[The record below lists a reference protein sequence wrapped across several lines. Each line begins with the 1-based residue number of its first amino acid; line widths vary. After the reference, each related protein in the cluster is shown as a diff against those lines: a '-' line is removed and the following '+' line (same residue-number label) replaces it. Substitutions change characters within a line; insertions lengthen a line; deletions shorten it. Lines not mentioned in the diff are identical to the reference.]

1 MARKDPRRNISRLDK
16 TNVKGRCIGGWLVRF
31 QRRNEKIEK
40 YFSDAVFGG
49 RRKAQNAAKEYR
61 DRVEAETRKFNV
73 KEMAEFPS
81 SRNQSGVVG
90 VRLQREIK
98 LIKNFEYHYWF
109 WVAQWIDG
117 RGQRKTRSYSV
128 HQYGDEEAY
137 RLAVAA
143 RRKGVTQ
150 ANR

>member
-1 MARKDPRRNISRLDK
+1 MARKDPRRNISRLEK
-16 TNVKGRCIGGWLVRF
+16 TNAKGNCIGGWLVRF

-40 YFSDAVFGG
+40 YFSDALFGG
-49 RRKAQNAAKEYR
+49 KRKAMNAAKEYR
-61 DRVEAETRKFNV
+61 DQVEAETRTFKV
-73 KEMAEFPS
+73 KELAEFPS

-98 LIKNFEYHYWF
+98 LIKNYEHHYWF
-109 WVAQWIDG
+109 WIAQWIDG
-117 RGQRKTRSYSV
+117 RGQRKTRSFSV